1 MAGMRRLLTAAALVV
16 AAAVT
21 SAMVVPLQLSD
32 LVEQS
37 DQILR
42 GQVIGLES
50 SWSPDRTTIKTDV
63 RLQVLD
69 VVISRVDVR
78 EEVTFR
84 VEGGKI
90 GEQEVRT
97 SVDPVFK
104 EGDEGIFFLHFGP
117 DEPRPT
123 LVGRSQGFLPIDK
136 GMVIE
141 AVRLESKEGGKS
153 GAWQREEGG

>member
-1 MAGMRRLLTAAALVV
+1 MAGMRRLLTAAALSV

-32 LVEQS
+32 IVAQS
-37 DQILR
+37 DLIVR
-42 GQVIGLES
+42 GQVVGLES
-50 SWSPDRTTIKTDV
+50 NWTQDGSAIQTDV

-69 VVISRVDVR
+69 VMVSRVDVQD
-78 EEVTFR
+78 EVTFR
-84 VEGGKI
+84 VEGGRI

-104 EGDEGIFFLHFGP
+104 EGDEGIFFLHFAT

-123 LVGRSQGFLPIDK
+123 LVGRSQGYLPIDN
-136 GMVIE
+136 GMVSVDGE
-141 AVRLESKEGGKS
+141 KKS
-153 GAWQREEGG
+153 VAELKSLIRD